1 MADVEHQP
9 RSSAEEPSPLY
20 RLFAS
25 PEWFFSMCERHVLS
39 RVDPT
44 TIKFLTHTS
53 REVRENVQK
62 IRERVPKKFRLV
74 ECASREAIVL
84 GWNALKREGWD
95 TEELISMVYER
106 GREKEYVH
114 PLLWTHALGE
124 SNCERAEL
132 KRKLEDL
139 TQTMDDSLNTCGC
152 CGRTYHDEYIVHFD
166 RGFLLPED
174 FGGDGKTRC
183 ESACGRCFEKYVPKG
198 FGHPEVEEGN
208 DDRDDWVA
216 RDFCECCDE
225 YYHSENVTWIER
237 GFKKNGK
244 GQKLYSAC
252 SRCFDK
258 YVLD

>member
-9 RSSAEEPSPLY
+9 RSSAEEPSPVY

-25 PEWFFSMCERHVLS
+25 PEYFFSMCERHVLS
-39 RVDPT
+39 RVNPT

-62 IRERVPKKFRLV
+62 ICEKVPKKFRLV

-84 GWNALKREGWD
+84 GWNALKHEGCD
-95 TEELISMVYER
+95 MEELISMVYER

-139 TQTMDDSLNTCGC
+139 TQTMDDSLNTCG
-152 CGRTYHDEYIVHFD
+152 
-166 RGFLLPED
+166 
-174 FGGDGKTRC
+174 
-183 ESACGRCFEKYVPKG
+183 
-198 FGHPEVEEGN
+198 
-208 DDRDDWVA
+208 
-216 RDFCECCDE
+216 
-225 YYHSENVTWIER
+225 
-237 GFKKNGK
+237 
-244 GQKLYSAC
+244 
-252 SRCFDK
+252 
-258 YVLD
+258 